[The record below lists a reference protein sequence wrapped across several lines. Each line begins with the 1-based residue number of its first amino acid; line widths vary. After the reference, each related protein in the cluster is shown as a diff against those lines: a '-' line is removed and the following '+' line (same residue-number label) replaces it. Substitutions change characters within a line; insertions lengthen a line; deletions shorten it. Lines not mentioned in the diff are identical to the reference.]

1 MVLRVISG
9 VVISF
14 MDDQI
19 NVSKVEVVNQ
29 IMEEVVVKG
38 NLRRFILEINGNQ
51 IMEEVVVRGNSRRF
65 ILGINE
71 EEVAYS

>member
-1 MVLRVISG
+1 MVLKVING
-9 VVISF
+9 EVISF

-38 NLRRFILEINGNQ
+38 NSRRFILEFSGNQ
-51 IMEEVVVRGNSRRF
+51 IMVEVVVRGNSRRF
-65 ILGINE
+65 IL
-71 EEVAYS
+71 